1 MAFSITLSTAA
12 TKSAYQ
18 RFGDAYIAALTQ
30 AVPELDM
37 AQCQSILSD
46 VIGTVGRKAPKEKKA
61 PKAKKSPNSA
71 SPSKRDLK
79 KVELI
84 GELKSYGEFAGE
96 IPDVA
101 SVTIGAIR
109 KQITAAKKAQKA
121 AAKAAKAAKEAKKSP
136 KKAKKAKKAKAAPG
150 PSKRDLKKAELL
162 TELTTLGGSL
172 EEGKTL
178 ADYSVTDLRKM
189 IKEVTP
195 KKKKGRKAK
204 KKAAEADH
212 EALLATLASSLKA
225 AENETAIAAAETA
238 PAEKP
243 KVTYEFVEPE
253 CTIASVTTFTGGANG
268 EVIATKMTPNA
279 AAAPA
284 VEEDKVEFDS
294 SSDEEEESE
303 LELDSDS
310 DSDSD
315 SDDE

>member
-1 MAFSITLSTAA
+1 MSFSITLSTAA

-18 RFGDAYIAALTQ
+18 RFGDAFITALTQ
-30 AVPELDM
+30 AMPGLDM

-46 VIGTVGRKAPKEKKA
+46 VVGTVGRKAPKEKKA
-61 PKAKKSPNSA
+61 PKSNKSPKVA

-84 GELKSYGEFAGE
+84 GELKSYGAFAGE

-101 SVTIGAIR
+101 SATIGAIR
-109 KQITAAKKAQKA
+109 KQIVSAKKAQKS

-136 KKAKKAKKAKAAPG
+136 KKAKKAKKPKASSE

-162 TELTTLGGSL
+162 TDLTGLGGSL

-195 KKKKGRKAK
+195 KKKKGRKAT
-204 KKAAEADH
+204 KKAAEAADH
-212 EALLATLASSLKA
+212 EALLATLANSIKA
-225 AENETAIAAAETA
+225 AESEYTA
-238 PAEKP
+238 PAAA
-243 KVTYEFVEPE
+243 VVSEPE
-253 CTIASVTTFTGGANG
+253 SSEAIATTASSNETDGKVVTT
-268 EVIATKMTPNA
+268 K
-279 AAAPA
+279 
-284 VEEDKVEFDS
+284 VEEHVDEVQFSDS
-294 SSDEEEESE
+294 SSDEEEDSE

-315 SDDE
+315 DE

>member
-1 MAFSITLSTAA
+1 MAFQITLSTAA

-18 RFGDAYIAALTQ
+18 RFGDAFITALTQ
-30 AVPELDM
+30 AMPGLDM

-46 VIGTVGRKAPKEKKA
+46 VVGTVGRKAPKEKKA
-61 PKAKKSPNSA
+61 PKAKKSPKVA

-84 GELKSYGEFAGE
+84 GELKAYGAFAGE

-109 KQITAAKKAQKA
+109 KQIVSAKKAQKS

-136 KKAKKAKKAKAAPG
+136 KKAKKAKKPKASSE

-162 TELTTLGGSL
+162 TDLTALGGSL

-195 KKKKGRKAK
+195 KKKKGRKAT
-204 KKAAEADH
+204 KKAAEAADH
-212 EALLATLASSLKA
+212 EALLATLANSIKA
-225 AENETAIAAAETA
+225 AENEA
-238 PAEKP
+238 PAA
-243 KVTYEFVEPE
+243 VAAVASEPE
-253 CTIASVTTFTGGANG
+253 SSESIATTASSNEATDKVVTT
-268 EVIATKMTPNA
+268 K
-279 AAAPA
+279 
-284 VEEDKVEFDS
+284 VEEHVDEVQFDS
-294 SSDEEEESE
+294 SSDEEEDSE
-303 LELDSDS
+303 LELDSS
-310 DSDSD
+310 DESDSD

>member
-1 MAFSITLSTAA
+1 MSFSITLSTAA

-18 RFGDAYIAALTQ
+18 RFGDAFINALTQ

-37 AQCQSILSD
+37 AQCQSILND

-61 PKAKKSPNSA
+61 PKAKKSPTAA

-84 GELKSYGEFAGE
+84 GELKSYAEFAGE

-109 KQITAAKKAQKA
+109 KQIVSAKKAQKA
-121 AAKAAKAAKEAKKSP
+121 AAKAAKATKEAKKSP
-136 KKAKKAKKAKAAPG
+136 KKAKKAKKANASPG

-162 TELTTLGGSL
+162 AELTTLGGSL

-178 ADYSVTDLRKM
+178 ADYSVTDLRKI

-204 KKAAEADH
+204 KKTAEADH

-225 AENETAIAAAETA
+225 AENEPAAAA
-238 PAEKP
+238 AVAEKP
-243 KVTYEFVEPE
+243 EVTHEWVEPA
-253 CTIASVTTFTGGANG
+253 CTIASVTTFTGGAND
-268 EVIATKMTPNA
+268 EVLTTKVTPK
-279 AAAPA
+279 
-284 VEEDKVEFDS
+284 VEEAVKEEVQFDS

-303 LELDSDS
+303 LELDSES

>member
-18 RFGDAYIAALTQ
+18 RFGDAFITALTQ

-61 PKAKKSPNSA
+61 PKAKKSPKAS

-121 AAKAAKAAKEAKKSP
+121 AAKAAKVAKEAKKSP

-162 TELTTLGGSL
+162 EELTTLGGSL

-225 AENETAIAAAETA
+225 AENEPAAAAAT

-243 KVTYEFVEPE
+243 KVTHEWVEPA

-268 EVIATKMTPNA
+268 EVIATKMTPKEE
-279 AAAPA
+279 P
-284 VEEDKVEFDS
+284 VEEVQFDS

-315 SDDE
+315 DE

>member
-37 AQCQSILSD
+37 AKCQSILSD

-61 PKAKKSPNSA
+61 PKAKKSPKAA

-136 KKAKKAKKAKAAPG
+136 KAKKAKKAKAAPG

-225 AENETAIAAAETA
+225 AENEPAAAAA

-243 KVTYEFVEPE
+243 KVTQEWVEPE

-284 VEEDKVEFDS
+284 VEEDKLESDS

-315 SDDE
+315 DE

>member
-18 RFGDAYIAALTQ
+18 RFGDAYITALTQ

-61 PKAKKSPNSA
+61 PKAKKSPKAA

-136 KKAKKAKKAKAAPG
+136 NKKAKKAKKAKAAPG

-225 AENETAIAAAETA
+225 AENEPAAAAA

-243 KVTYEFVEPE
+243 KVTQEWVEPA

-284 VEEDKVEFDS
+284 VEEEKVEFDS

-303 LELDSDS
+303 LELSS

>member
-61 PKAKKSPNSA
+61 PKAKKSPKAA

-121 AAKAAKAAKEAKKSP
+121 AAKAAKAAKEAAKSP

-225 AENETAIAAAETA
+225 AENEPAASAA

-243 KVTYEFVEPE
+243 KVTHEWVEPE

-279 AAAPA
+279 AAPV

-294 SSDEEEESE
+294 SSDEAEESE